1 MEYDIEA
8 LVGEMDFTANEL
20 QKVGKN
26 LLLTNHE
33 IEVLDR
39 YKIDYKKCSN
49 LKEVLFEVEEIIS
62 DMDIVED
69 DIESISQS
77 ISERDYYQN
86 TNK

>member
-1 MEYDIEA
+1 MEYDIEK

-39 YKIDYKKCSN
+39 YKIKRS
-49 LKEVLFEVEEIIS
+49 II
-62 DMDIVED
+62 
-69 DIESISQS
+69 
-77 ISERDYYQN
+77 
-86 TNK
+86 